1 MNIKG
6 KTARNQDVI
15 QGWIDGEPRITNH
28 KNTLR
33 VYSDGSLFSYNLKI
47 GQRTDAG
54 ICVIS
59 DYTARGGSF
68 HSQTTSTH
76 VGLAK
81 RLVSRSGGLVMH
93 PLVWATSPLSE
104 RLPF

>member
-1 MNIKG
+1 MNITG
-6 KTARNQDVI
+6 KVTTNKNLI
-15 QGWIDGEPRITNH
+15 QGWIDGEPRIRNL
-28 KNTLR
+28 KQTLN
-33 VYSDGSLFSYNLKI
+33 VYSDGSLYSYNLKI
-47 GQRTDAG
+47 GQRTNAG
-54 ICVIS
+54 ICVVS

-81 RLVSRSGGLVMH
+81 RLVNRAGGLVMH
-93 PLVWATSPLSE
+93 PRVWDTSPLSE